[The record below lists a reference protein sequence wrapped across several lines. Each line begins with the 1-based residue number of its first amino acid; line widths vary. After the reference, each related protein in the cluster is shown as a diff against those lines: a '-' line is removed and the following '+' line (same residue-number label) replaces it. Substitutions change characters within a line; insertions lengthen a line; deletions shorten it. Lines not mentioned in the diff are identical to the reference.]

1 MKYVLLWLCICN
13 IFANWHDDLQVALKE
28 ASQQDKYVLLYF
40 SDESNCKLCSDFKH
54 NIAEKQSFMNF
65 TQSCVL
71 CRIDPRLAKTTKDQE
86 QYSKLFATFRID
98 EVPTI
103 MFMTSKGKVFFRDVY
118 NGESL
123 TVYRNLLDKVLQYQ
137 VEYKELSQNAFSN
150 EKMSN
155 AERQFMC
162 KELARILDECPQKAW
177 TLRSKFAYLL
187 FYLDTDNTTKKR
199 PLAAYTVCLYTK
211 IDKQPFLAYLKK
223 NDAYYFAKLVDQFLA
238 DHAQKLKKLFE
249 LVHHKQQQ
257 KYQKQL
263 HNYAKQVIE
272 MWKEYEFSTQNNEIT
287 FRILSLQ
294 ALCYKS
300 LDDKKNFT
308 VVWENLQA
316 YSSHENFANLYKIL
330 QK

>member
-1 MKYVLLWLCICN
+1 MKYALLWLCICS
-13 IFANWHDDLQVALKE
+13 IFANWHNDLQIALEE
-28 ASQQDKYVLLYF
+28 ASQQNKYVLLYF
-40 SDESNCKLCSDFKH
+40 ADEGNCKLCSDFKH
-54 NIAEKQSFMNF
+54 NIAEKQSFMSF
-65 TQSCVL
+65 MEACVL
-71 CRIDPRLAKTTKDQE
+71 CRIDPRQAKTTKE
-86 QYSKLFATFRID
+86 QKQYAKLFAMFRVD

-123 TVYRNLLDKVLQYQ
+123 TTYRDLLDKVLQYQ
-137 VEYKELSQNAFSN
+137 IQYEELSKNAFSK
-150 EKMSN
+150 EKITT
-155 AERQFMC
+155 AEKQFMC

-177 TLRSKFAYLL
+177 TLRSKYAYLL
-187 FYLDTDNTTKKR
+187 FHLDTENTTQKR

-211 IDKQPFLAYLKK
+211 IDKQPFIKYLQK
-223 NDAYYFAKLVDQFLA
+223 NDTHYFAKLIDQFLA

-249 LVHHKQQQ
+249 LVHHKQQP

-263 HNYAKQVIE
+263 HSYAKQVIE
-272 MWKEYEFSTQNNEIT
+272 MWKEYEFSTQNHEIT

-300 LDDKKNFT
+300 LDDKKNFAA
-308 VVWENLQA
+308 VWKNLQA
-316 YSSHENFANLYKIL
+316 YSSHENFTNLCEIL